1 MEDPSPQ
8 FLHEGGGDEGHGYHD
23 GVHTENGILANWAAD
38 PSVPEETGWVVED
51 GVDSWQLLREVHD
64 NTNHQG

>member
-23 GVHTENGILANWAAD
+23 GVHAEDGILANWAAD
-38 PSVPEETGWVVED
+38 VPEETDQVVEH
-51 GVDSWQLLREVHD
+51 GVDSWQLMREVHD
-64 NTNHQG
+64 DTNHQG